1 MLLQLV
7 RCIRLRTTGFF
18 MSIREVTNGADRL
31 TYGIANVRCWD
42 DAGVKENGK

>member
-1 MLLQLV
+1 
-7 RCIRLRTTGFF
+7 

-31 TYGIANVRCWD
+31 TYRIANVRCWD